1 MTTEVELLPLPAEDY
16 VDDEGLW
23 EKRYGPYSPDQM
35 KDYARA
41 NIAHAVAPLQAEV
54 KALREA
60 LAELVSWI
68 PSADVYRHLGF
79 SPEAPMR
86 AFERARALLR
96 RKEGKP

>member
-1 MTTEVELLPLPAEDY
+1 MTTEVELLPMPKGEAVGMY
-16 VDDEGLW
+16 QAW
-23 EKRYGPYSPDQM
+23 SYDQM

-68 PSADVYRHLGF
+68 PSADVYRRMGF
-79 SPEAPMR
+79 DPEAPMQ